1 MPPVLPHPNPTPLT
15 LNIDTAGETC
25 RLWLTTADGVVVAQ
39 RAELVGKHHE
49 SHLLPL
55 LRQLL
60 DQAAVGLPDL
70 GAVTVVASPGSYT
83 SLRVGVASA
92 KALALA
98 LNLPLQLQ
106 TA

>member
-1 MPPVLPHPNPTPLT
+1 MPPVLHHPNPTPLT
-15 LNIDTAGETC
+15 LNIDTAGDTC
-25 RLWLTTADGVVVAQ
+25 RLWLTASDGALVAE
-39 RAELVGKHHE
+39 RAEMVGKHHE

-70 GAVTVVASPGSYT
+70 GGLTVVASPGAYT